1 MDGAPLKILRRSMSP
16 QGRRSD
22 VSSRAREDDD
32 DDVELDEDELE
43 DFLNGAWDS
52 RADAWQSPVC
62 VCAEPSSR

>member
-52 RADAWQSPVC
+52 RADV
-62 VCAEPSSR
+62 